1 MFLWYAVFWYF
12 CSYIFTS
19 VFVHVFWWCGVVL
32 WWWEALNVLLFMR
45 HSKYFDAECIEYL
58 GCLYLISQWDM
69 TNTKRKIIINTNL
82 IWRKKIISG
91 FEDIII
97 NHFRL
102 KKTIILHQVSIW
114 AEEATCRWSAKLKAH
129 HKKLV
134 ILLNALDNILWKGF

>member
-1 MFLWYAVFWYF
+1 
-12 CSYIFTS
+12 
-19 VFVHVFWWCGVVL
+19 
-32 WWWEALNVLLFMR
+32 MR
-45 HSKYFDAECIEYL
+45 HDQYEKENNYQHKS
-58 GCLYLISQWDM
+58 
-69 TNTKRKIIINTNL
+69 NL
-82 IWRKKIISG
+82 KKKIISG

-134 ILLNALDNILWKGF
+134 ILLNALDNIL